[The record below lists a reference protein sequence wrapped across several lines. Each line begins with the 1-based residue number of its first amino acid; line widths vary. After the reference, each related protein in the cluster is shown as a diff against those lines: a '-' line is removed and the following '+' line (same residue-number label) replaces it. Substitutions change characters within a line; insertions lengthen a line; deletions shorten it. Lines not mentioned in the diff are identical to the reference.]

1 MVAKNDITGDAI
13 QSRTNSKEFEE
24 NMDRIF
30 GNREEERARKRK
42 ETQEYFA
49 KLNAETKARINEDR
63 TDQVS

>member
-1 MVAKNDITGDAI
+1 MVAKNDITGDSI
-13 QSRTNSKEFEE
+13 QSRKNSKEYEA

-30 GNREEERARKRK
+30 GNKEEERARKRK

-49 KLNAETKARINEDR
+49 KLNAGVVNEDR

>member
-1 MVAKNDITGDAI
+1 MVAKNDITGDLI
-13 QSRTNSKEFEE
+13 QSRATTKAYEE

-30 GNREEERARKRK
+30 GSKEEERARKRK

-49 KLNAETKARINEDR
+49 KLNAGIPYENR

>member
-13 QSRTNSKEFEE
+13 QSRMNSKEFEE

-30 GNREEERARKRK
+30 GNREEERARKRR

-49 KLNAETKARINEDR
+49 KLNAGVVNENG